1 MVWESSLNLTTER
14 RKPLSLHLQRV
25 FRSPTIDQ
33 EAIFGE
39 NYDLPHTARLEP
51 GFKSTE
57 EKRMNERGEKEA
69 AANTNYSRLK
79 SLTSSH
85 LSECCRHRNSGILR
99 RCKQYSKQV
108 SNE

>member
-39 NYDLPHTARLEP
+39 NYDLPHSDLGDVGTQDIYLLVTFP
-51 GFKSTE
+51 PT
-57 EKRMNERGEKEA
+57 
-69 AANTNYSRLK
+69 
-79 SLTSSH
+79 
-85 LSECCRHRNSGILR
+85 
-99 RCKQYSKQV
+99 
-108 SNE
+108 